1 MMNRISFGSA
11 LLHTDCS
18 WVVGVVATVVVSAR
32 DDGKTVVASI
42 SVVIG
47 AWVVVGREVGRSVV
61 AFVVVVSTSV
71 VGNVIVDFFSSVVV

>member
-11 LLHTDCS
+11 LLHTDGS
-18 WVVGVVATVVVSAR
+18 WVVGVVATVIVSAG